1 MRVGWR
7 ERRGVHP
14 STLVLVVVGLLS
26 ACGTTLLPPE
36 SPPGPG
42 VPRIANLRFEP
53 EVIRAGETTQMSF
66 YFEVGSADL
75 KEGFLVERGISQF
88 QFYQTLQATP
98 LDLAKYDGQV
108 AGTVEIPLR
117 WSQEG
122 VRFLEVYV
130 VTKQGNASNRIRA
143 NLTVR

>member
-1 MRVGWR
+1 MTCSDVRSARVLTLALALSLLTSCG
-7 ERRGVHP
+7 P
-14 STLVLVVVGLLS
+14 SVLRS
-26 ACGTTLLPPE
+26 PT
-36 SPPGPG
+36 PPGPG

-53 EVIRAGETTQMSF
+53 DVIKAGETTQMSF

-130 VTKQGNASNRIRA
+130 VTKKGNASNRIRA